1 MLSWYNMHFNFSYY
15 MWSWLPSSIFMGYQ
29 CLFCPIFLCCCLL
42 YLFQFLYLFLA
53 ELAYELR
60 LFFLFCNLS
69 CALHTVFS
77 KNSLLFCM
85 YKITELQFCGFCW
98 CFIAR
103 KSFSFQHYELIS
115 LKFFIILIFM
125 SSHI

>member
-15 MWSWLPSSIFMGYQ
+15 MWSWLPSIFMVYQ

-42 YLFQFLYLFLA
+42 YLFWLLSLIFLA
-53 ELAYELR
+53 ELACELQ
-60 LFFLFCNLS
+60 LFFLFCNLFFN
-69 CALHTVFS
+69 LHTVFS

-85 YKITELQFCGFCW
+85 CKLTELQFCGFCW
-98 CFIAR
+98 CFMVR
-103 KSFSFQHYELIS
+103 KSFSFPHYELIP
-115 LKFFIILIFM
+115 LKFFSILIFM